1 MAKNTDANE
10 ERMKTPDED
19 GQVHCDP
26 SLSST
31 EVLVEPNNQDVIEKM
46 LELKKNKKKKCRGD
60 RKAQHKRRR
69 LRRQQRK
76 VNEKQ
81 TIPMEPNAVCLQN
94 DPNEEQIQV
103 GWSFFRWK

>member
-1 MAKNTDANE
+1 MAKNTDGDE

-19 GQVHCDP
+19 AQGHCDP

-31 EVLVEPNNQDVIEKM
+31 EILVEPNNRDIIDKIP
-46 LELKKNKKKKCRGD
+46 ELKKKKKKKCRGD
-60 RKAQHKRRR
+60 RKAQHRRRR

-81 TIPMEPNAVCLQN
+81 TLPMEPNAVCLQ
-94 DPNEEQIQV
+94 DDSNEEQIQV
-103 GWSFFRWK
+103 G